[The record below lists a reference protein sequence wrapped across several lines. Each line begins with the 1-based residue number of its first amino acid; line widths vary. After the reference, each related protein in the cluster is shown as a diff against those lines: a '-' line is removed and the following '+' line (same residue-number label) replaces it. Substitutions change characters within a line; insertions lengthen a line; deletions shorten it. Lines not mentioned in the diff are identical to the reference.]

1 MGAAPRK
8 QHERKEFTVKSN
20 TLALPARV
28 KPQARP
34 TLYWTLADMFV
45 LAKRQ
50 LVRMQRS
57 PVDLVI
63 WTLQPVLILVLIR
76 CIFGGAIA
84 VAGTSYVNYLVTG
97 FLVIAVL
104 LGSGPTGIGM
114 ATDLK
119 RGLVDRF
126 RSLPMAR
133 SAVLTGRTLSDL
145 LRSILIALVTL
156 AVGLL
161 LGFRP
166 AGTVLEWVA
175 ALGLLSLGS
184 LLFIWLSALLGL
196 VLKSAEA
203 VVGAVVIYSY
213 LLMFTSNAMA
223 PTSAMPTWA
232 RAFAEH
238 QPVTLIIS
246 AVRGLLL
253 NQPDAQVA
261 WQAIAWCVGLLVIL
275 IPLTIWAYGHR
286 TVRST

>member
-1 MGAAPRK
+1 MMN
-8 QHERKEFTVKSN
+8 SN
-20 TLALPARV
+20 TLALPANIS
-28 KPQARP
+28 PQARP
-34 TLYWTLADMFV
+34 AFYWTIADMLV
-45 LAKRQ
+45 LARCQLKR
-50 LVRMQRS
+50 LRRN

-63 WTLQPVLILVLIR
+63 AALQPIVLLVLFR
-76 CIFGGAIA
+76 YFVGGAIA
-84 VAGTSYVNYLVTG
+84 VAGTSYVNYLVAG
-97 FLVIAVL
+97 FLVIALL
-104 LGSGPTGIGM
+104 LGSGATGTGL
-114 ATDLK
+114 AEDLQ

-126 RSLPMAR
+126 RSLPMAK
-133 SAVLTGRTLSDL
+133 SAVLTGRILADL

-161 LGFRP
+161 IGFRP

-253 NQPDAQVA
+253 NQPDAQAA
-261 WQAIAWCVGLLVIL
+261 WQALAWCVGLLVIL

-286 TVRST
+286 TVRAT